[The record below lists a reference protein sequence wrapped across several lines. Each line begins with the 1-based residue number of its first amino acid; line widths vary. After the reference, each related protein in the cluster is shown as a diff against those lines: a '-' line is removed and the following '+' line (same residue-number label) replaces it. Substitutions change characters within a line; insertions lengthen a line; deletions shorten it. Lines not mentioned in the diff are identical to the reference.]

1 MNRFIQNTVSVA
13 NPDTTMVHQRSTPD
27 KAKAFDPLQMN
38 IFLVGLRASGKTT
51 LGRRLAKRLGMRF
64 VDTDEQVASQAGRD
78 IAGIVATDG
87 WEAFRRLESEI
98 LKRVCAERGQVVAT
112 GGGIVLAPENQR
124 LIRESG
130 TTFYLMAEIATLL
143 RRLNADPAT
152 AQRPPLSGL
161 PLDQELIQ
169 TNMQRG
175 PLYMSL
181 ADHILRTEDTL
192 KNIGRD
198 ALDKLGV
205 A

>member
-1 MNRFIQNTVSVA
+1 MSRFIQNKVPLA
-13 NPDTTMVHQRSTPD
+13 NPEATLVRRQDMSAQSRH
-27 KAKAFDPLQMN
+27 FDPAKTN
-38 IFLVGLRASGKTT
+38 IFLVGMRASGKTT
-51 LGRRLAKRLGMRF
+51 VGRLLARSLEMRF

-78 IAGIVATDG
+78 IAGIVATEG

-112 GGGIVLAPENQR
+112 GGGIVLAPENQG
-124 LIRESG
+124 LILESG
-130 TTFYLMAEIATLL
+130 TTFYLMADIPTLL
-143 RRLNADPAT
+143 KRLNADPAT

-192 KNIGRD
+192 ENIGRD